1 MNTPNIPNLPTTP
14 NLPTGQLWVAAK
26 SELSTLEKYLL
37 AFEKHERLLIV
48 LAVLAFGTFG
58 VSRFLNYESAQKDA
72 KVAALTLVVN
82 QDKQNVANLA
92 LQAST
97 AQATYQTTLDA
108 ITKQNASLSAAL
120 QADGALLAKN
130 RAVDKTLSLPDVA
143 KRIEVLVPASVGG
156 LTATTDGIVMNDT
169 ASHSVVDN
177 LEEVP
182 VLQDELTKSTQLI
195 ANGKVAIDQA
205 NTVIAD
211 KNAQI
216 AGLDKSLTDQQ
227 AHEAAVIAADKIKIK
242 KAWRN
247 GFKWG
252 FATGF
257 AAGAFIMHGVGL

>member
-82 QDKQNVANLA
+82 QDKQTVANLA
-92 LQAST
+92 LSAST
-97 AQATYQTTLDA
+97 AQAAYQTTLDA
-108 ITKQNASLSAAL
+108 ITKQNVALEGSIAQMSANLAQRQKIDSQLPLPELGMRLEALVPAAQGGVTATTNGLALNATASYGVVNALEQVPVLTAQLKDETQVAANNAAL
-120 QADGALLAKN
+120 LSDADKVIDADGAE
-130 RAVDKTLSLPDVA
+130 
-143 KRIEVLVPASVGG
+143 IVG
-156 LTATTDGIVMNDT
+156 L
-169 ASHSVVDN
+169 H
-177 LEEVP
+177 
-182 VLQDELTKSTQLI
+182 
-195 ANGKVAIDQA
+195 
-205 NTVIAD
+205 
-211 KNAQI
+211 
-216 AGLDKSLTDQQ
+216 KSLADQQ
-227 AHEAAVIAADKIKIK
+227 AHEIAAVAAEKLKAK

-252 FATGF
+252 FGCGL
-257 AAGAFIMHGVGL
+257 AAGAYIVHAL